1 MRKTIYNAIKE
12 ALPEA
17 VQHVDLWNNQIG
29 LIEGEQPFNTPAV
42 FIEFDTIAWLP
53 LLRGAR
59 EAEVTIHLHIVTD
72 TREGHWE
79 DTIER
84 LTLSEEINQTL
95 HRLTANDGKHV
106 VDSLTLVSSV
116 TDHDF
121 DELANDVDT
130 YKCHITTFSNH
141 TRY

>member
-1 MRKTIYNAIKE
+1 MRKTIYQTIKE

-17 VQHVDLWNNQIG
+17 VQHVDLWNNQVAMA
-29 LIEGEQPFNTPAV
+29 EEEQAFNTPAV

-53 LLRGAR
+53 LPHRAR

-84 LTLSEEINQTL
+84 LTLSEEINHAL
-95 HRLTANDGKHV
+95 HRLNTNNGKHI

-130 YKCHITTFSNH
+130 YKCHVTKL
-141 TRY
+141 R